1 MGVILK
7 ENMFRKKPLC
17 QISYKICIIIVT
29 LQIQRYIITTR
40 PTYFFIFLST
50 KNEIDLVW
58 KSKCARNV
66 FHLKSI

>member
-29 LQIQRYIITTR
+29 LQIKRCNMQGLHE
-40 PTYFFIFLST
+40 FG
-50 KNEIDLVW
+50 N
-58 KSKCARNV
+58 
-66 FHLKSI
+66 

>member
-29 LQIQRYIITTR
+29 LQIQRYFITQR
-40 PTYFFIFLST
+40 MGIFDVGPS
-50 KNEIDLVW
+50 
-58 KSKCARNV
+58 
-66 FHLKSI
+66 